1 MTAKPLAVDRLCLKT
16 DPARLPFDTT
26 ANLPEP
32 DGPAGQDRAMRAVAF
47 GAKIAQPGYNVFVS
61 GPQGSGKRVSVSR
74 TLERIASAMP
84 TPPDWVY
91 VHNFKSA
98 HRPLALRFPAGQG
111 AMFKRVMGEF
121 VDTLKNAMPKLF
133 ESDEYRQK
141 RGAIEDDYRRTV
153 EGALEQI
160 RRKAETVGLTLVE
173 REEGFD
179 FAPQRDG
186 LTLSED
192 EYRQMPK
199 ADRDRLSERTRELK
213 TELDKTMQSLNG
225 TREKTLEQL
234 RALDRELGEAEV
246 RRLMHPLA
254 HAYQGHAEASA
265 HLEAIFQDVMVHI
278 DALQAEARG
287 DDDDEDERSNVPFHR
302 YQVNLIVDNQGKKGA
317 PVLTLNLPSLSQLLG
332 KVEHVPLLVTMITDF
347 MFIRPG
353 ALHAANGGFL
363 LIDAL
368 DLLQQDVSWETLK
381 RALREA
387 QIRIANLAEILDRSQ
402 AVTIQPQAIPLDIKI
417 VLFGEPWL
425 YYRLRELDP
434 DFAEFFKV
442 QADFSTTADRDDIN
456 CGQLLRVF
464 ASVARS
470 NGLKHL
476 DRGGAARMIDE
487 AARMAGDAEK
497 VSVRTSRLTD
507 LLREADHFAGASG
520 RTVITAEDV
529 KLAVDAKEDRAGRI
543 KALEQELIRRN
554 IIFID
559 TDGAKAGQIN
569 ALTVLSLAGFS
580 FGVPARVTAQVRPGD
595 GRVTDI
601 ERLAEFSG
609 PTHAKGVQIISGYLN
624 GYYSAT
630 RPLSLSASVAFEQ
643 SYGPIDGDSASAA
656 ELIAILSA
664 IADVP
669 LKQSL
674 AITGSV
680 NQRGVIQPIGGANEK
695 IEGFFDVCAMRG
707 FSKGQGVIIP
717 KANVVNLMLRDDV
730 LDAVRGG
737 RFAIYAVETINEAI
751 EILTGMR
758 AGARL
763 GSGGFPVTTFNARVA
778 KRFDHYAR
786 PRILRPIRLGGWWP
800 F

>member
-1 MTAKPLAVDRLCLKT
+1 
-16 DPARLPFDTT
+16 
-26 ANLPEP
+26 
-32 DGPAGQDRAMRAVAF
+32 
-47 GAKIAQPGYNVFVS
+47 
-61 GPQGSGKRVSVSR
+61 
-74 TLERIASAMP
+74 
-84 TPPDWVY
+84 
-91 VHNFKSA
+91 
-98 HRPLALRFPAGQG
+98 
-111 AMFKRVMGEF
+111 
-121 VDTLKNAMPKLF
+121 
-133 ESDEYRQK
+133 
-141 RGAIEDDYRRTV
+141 
-153 EGALEQI
+153 
-160 RRKAETVGLTLVE
+160 
-173 REEGFD
+173 
-179 FAPQRDG
+179 
-186 LTLSED
+186 
-192 EYRQMPK
+192 
-199 ADRDRLSERTRELK
+199 
-213 TELDKTMQSLNG
+213 
-225 TREKTLEQL
+225 
-234 RALDRELGEAEV
+234 
-246 RRLMHPLA
+246 
-254 HAYQGHAEASA
+254 
-265 HLEAIFQDVMVHI
+265 
-278 DALQAEARG
+278 
-287 DDDDEDERSNVPFHR
+287 
-302 YQVNLIVDNQGKKGA
+302 
-317 PVLTLNLPSLSQLLG
+317 
-332 KVEHVPLLVTMITDF
+332 
-347 MFIRPG
+347 
-353 ALHAANGGFL
+353 
-363 LIDAL
+363 
-368 DLLQQDVSWETLK
+368 
-381 RALREA
+381 
-387 QIRIANLAEILDRSQ
+387 
-402 AVTIQPQAIPLDIKI
+402 VTIQPEAIPLDIKV

-442 QADFSTTADRDDIN
+442 QADFSTTADRDDAN

-476 DRGGAARMIDE
+476 DRGAAARMIDE

-507 LLREADHFAGASG
+507 LLREADHFAGSSG
-520 RTVITAEDV
+520 RTMITADDV

-543 KALEQELIRRN
+543 KALEQKLIRRN

-559 TDGAKAGQIN
+559 TDGAKAGQVN

-580 FGVPARVTAQVRPGD
+580 FGMPARVTAQVRPGD

-643 SYGPIDGDSASAA
+643 SYGPIDGDSASTA

-674 AITGSV
+674 AITGSI

-707 FSKGQGVIIP
+707 LTKGHGVIIP

-730 LDAVRGG
+730 LDAVRSG
-737 RFAIYAVETINEAI
+737 RFAVYAVENVNEAI

-758 AGARL
+758 AGTRRS
-763 GSGGFPVTTFNARVA
+763 GGGFPVGTFNARVA